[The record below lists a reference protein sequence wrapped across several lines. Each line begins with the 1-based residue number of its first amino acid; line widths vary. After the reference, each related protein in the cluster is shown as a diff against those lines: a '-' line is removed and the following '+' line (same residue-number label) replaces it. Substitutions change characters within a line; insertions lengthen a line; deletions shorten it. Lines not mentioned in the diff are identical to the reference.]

1 MKTIYIKSLI
11 VSFLFLLTACQSN
24 VIGPDNPGTMP
35 RPLTETEKEIV
46 ETGRSFGLELFRQ
59 TVKTDSTENI
69 FISPLSVSMAL
80 GMTLNGARNETEQA
94 MKETLH
100 YEHLEMQEINKS
112 YKSLIKLLTEL
123 DPDVNMQI
131 ANSIWYH
138 ELFSVRQ
145 EFIDTNREYFN
156 AEVNPLDFND
166 PRSVDIMNRWVR
178 ESTNGLIEQI
188 IDGVIPPWVV
198 MYIMNAIYFKGNWTH
213 KFDPEL
219 TEKKPF
225 HLENGETIEWDM
237 MTKTRTYATLQNDT
251 VKMVD
256 LPYGNEL
263 YSMSVLLPAEADT
276 PLDQFIA
283 ASLNEENL
291 SKWIAELDSSRINLE
306 LPKFEM
312 EYKVSLNDM
321 LKSMGMAVAFKQ
333 DSADFSGISPGGGLW
348 VDAVDHKTFLNVDE
362 EGTEAAAVTNVVLVT
377 SQPPTFSVNRP
388 FVFLIR
394 ERESG
399 AILFIGKMKHPGA

>member
-1 MKTIYIKSLI
+1 MKSIYTKLFVLPILLI
-11 VSFLFLLTACQSN
+11 FTACQSK
-24 VIGPDNPGTMP
+24 ITGPDNQGPLP
-35 RPLTETEKEIV
+35 RSLTETEKEIV
-46 ETGRSFGLELFRQ
+46 DTGRSFGLELFRQ
-59 TVKTDSTENI
+59 TVKADPTENI

-100 YEHLEMQEINKS
+100 YQNLGMQEINES

-123 DPDVNMQI
+123 DPEVKMQI
-131 ANSIWYH
+131 ANSIWY
-138 ELFSVRQ
+138 EQLFSVEQ
-145 EFIDTNREYFN
+145 DFIDTNREYFN

-166 PRSVDIMNRWVR
+166 PRSADIINQWVKD
-178 ESTNGLIEQI
+178 STNGLIEKI
-188 IDGVIPPWVV
+188 IDGEIPSEVL

-219 TEKKPF
+219 TEKRPF

-237 MTKTRTYATLQNDT
+237 MTNTRNFATFQNDT

-256 LPYGNEL
+256 LAYGNEL
-263 YSMSVLLPAEADT
+263 YSMSVLLPAEAGT
-276 PLDQFIA
+276 PLDRFIA
-283 ASLNEENL
+283 TSLSEENL
-291 SKWIAELDSSRINLE
+291 SNWNAGLDSTRINLQ

-312 EYKVSLNDM
+312 EYKIRLNDM
-321 LKSMGMAVAFKQ
+321 LKSMGMGIAFDP
-333 DSADFSGISPGGGLW
+333 DSADFSGILTGGGLW
-348 VDAVDHKTFLNVDE
+348 VDAVDHKTFLKVDE
-362 EGTEAAAVTNVVLVT
+362 EGTEAAAVTNVVIPT

-399 AILFIGKMKHPGA
+399 AILFIGKMKRPGV